1 MKSTLSLCEL
11 LTVGGKNKQKTLV
24 IAGMVDSSFTVG
36 AVLEKKLQPLPF
48 SFALSGSMN
57 HSKNQFRLG
66 CGFIIG

>member
-1 MKSTLSLCEL
+1 MLIIMSRLHCSSHA
-11 LTVGGKNKQKTLV
+11 KNLGV
-24 IAGMVDSSFTVG
+24 IAGMVDSSLTVG

-57 HSKNQFRLG
+57 HNKNQFRIG

>member
-1 MKSTLSLCEL
+1 MLIV
-11 LTVGGKNKQKTLV
+11 LTANTKNLVV
-24 IAGMVDSSFTVG
+24 IAGMVDSGFTVG

-48 SFALSGSMN
+48 SFALSGTMN

>member
-1 MKSTLSLCEL
+1 MSRLHCSSHA
-11 LTVGGKNKQKTLV
+11 KNLHV
-24 IAGMVDSSFTVG
+24 IAGMVDSSLTVG

-57 HSKNQFRLG
+57 HNKNQFRLG